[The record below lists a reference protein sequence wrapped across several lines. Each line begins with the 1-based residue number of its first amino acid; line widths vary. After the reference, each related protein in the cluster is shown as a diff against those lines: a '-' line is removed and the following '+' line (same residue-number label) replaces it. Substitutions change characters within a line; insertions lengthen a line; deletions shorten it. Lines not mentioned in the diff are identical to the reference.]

1 MKNSTLFALAPL
13 ALAGT
18 AMGDF
23 AGVAVMDAFHAEGMT
38 VIRLGAQHTDAAS
51 QLNTLAGIPG
61 GAALSIEAANGNT
74 MFQTGFGGN
83 FATNLNP
90 MFFGFAPE
98 AQWDSVLTAGNIWD
112 ASMNPAEGGILN
124 AGDIGESAT
133 GGFSAA
139 DGAVTGLP
147 FEDYAYGLQVGFAQI
162 TLMGELDLGDGIN
175 TILGITEAGAAGNVI
190 EAVVNLQGKNAAGE
204 TYLASGLAF
213 GVGTVAVPAPGAIAL
228 LGLAGIA
235 SRRRRA

>member
-23 AGVAVMDAFHAEGMT
+23 AGVTVMDAFHAEGMT

-51 QLNTLAGIPG
+51 QLNSLAGIPG
-61 GAALSIEAANGNT
+61 GDAMSIEAANGNV
-74 MFQTGFGGN
+74 MFQSAFGGN

-90 MFFGFAPE
+90 AFFGVFPE
-98 AQWDSVLTAGNIWD
+98 AQWDSIVTAGNVWD
-112 ASMNPAEGGILN
+112 ASMNPASGGILN
-124 AGDIGESAT
+124 AGDMGQSAT
-133 GGFSAA
+133 GGFFSA
-139 DGAVTGLP
+139 DGAVTGIP
-147 FEDYAYGLQVGFAQI
+147 FQDYAYGEQVGFAQI
-162 TLMGELDLGDGIN
+162 TLMGELDLAD
-175 TILGITEAGAAGNVI
+175 LGITDAGAADNII
-190 EAVVNLQGKNAAGE
+190 EAVVNLQGKNAAGD
-204 TYLASGLAF
+204 TYQAFGLAF
-213 GVGTVAVPAPGAIAL
+213 GVGVVPAPGAMAL